1 MVTYFDSIG
10 SLLLEFLL
18 DAVFQNSELNKPE
31 FDLDNVSNAD
41 EYFDYVYDNGYLDVE
56 VIYYSEA
63 MDYLRVNDSSLR
75 ESLGIAHEL
84 GYQPK
89 NLNSEML
96 ASMLKTQHQ
105 KDAFEE
111 LRSKIE
117 DAFEKIE
124 NFDNP
129 VYVIIQ
135 ETGKKV
141 THHFI
146 SLYSDEQISFESG
159 KECTEDIPPT
169 VWVPSA
175 RQLRTAVNDTEVIFE
190 SHSENNTR
198 HTFVFN
204 YDDMQYLLQIINNE
218 ITWSENEQ

>member
-1 MVTYFDSIG
+1 MVTHFDSIG

-18 DAVFQNSELNKPE
+18 DAVFQNSELDKPE

-63 MDYLRVNDSSLR
+63 MDYLRVNDPSLR
-75 ESLGIAHEL
+75 ESLGIADEL

-89 NLNSEML
+89 NLNSEIL

-117 DAFEKIE
+117 ECFEKIE

-129 VYVIIQ
+129 VYIIIQ
-135 ETGKKV
+135 ETGQKT

-146 SLYSDEQISFESG
+146 SLDSGEQMSFESG
-159 KECTEDIPPT
+159 KECTEPIIG
-169 VWVPSA
+169 VWVP
-175 RQLRTAVNDTEVIFE
+175 NDTKVIFE

-198 HTFVFN
+198 HTFVFRY
-204 YDDMQYLLQIINNE
+204 YDMEYLLQIINNE
-218 ITWSENEQ
+218 ITWSGNEQ